1 MLRKPLPWLLILLTI
16 VLLTGCTSSGQ
27 SSRSQQT
34 AASVNGQ
41 QAASSPAAEA
51 QTAPGAGSGN
61 AQQAAP
67 SGTRQRS
74 GFAGRRATATA
85 AAAAAGT
92 AGAAAAT
99 GDQAATPAPVPAVT
113 PAATETAS
121 TAATAKVASLA
132 SALGT
137 PTDVLQDGHVLTT
150 TAVYLQPDATAEQLG
165 QLETGAT
172 LIVTRALGD
181 WYEFVYNEGGV
192 AHAWTPK
199 AAISFASPT
208 EAAPTP
214 APAATAP
221 ASKKAPAAQSS
232 QPATAKASASA
243 PTGNKLS
250 GKLVFQNS
258 NGGTIYIMNADGSGL
273 RSLTT
278 GFEPALSPD
287 GQQVA
292 FTRWEDQK
300 GLWVINV
307 DGSNAHLVTGADR
320 ARSPSWTPDG
330 RPIIFERTVE
340 SKKCYKTPWGCL
352 SDAELQDRFGGQKC
366 ITDRGRT
373 ICSSDFPVTSF
384 NYTNLTSYD
393 LATGAVHDLPAS
405 NTASAPSR
413 SPNQDVV
420 LHLDENG
427 LAATSGT
434 SGDQPQRLVQLPGL
448 LGAATYSADGQ

>member
-1 MLRKPLPWLLILLTI
+1 M
-16 VLLTGCTSSGQ
+16 
-27 SSRSQQT
+27 
-34 AASVNGQ
+34 
-41 QAASSPAAEA
+41 
-51 QTAPGAGSGN
+51 
-61 AQQAAP
+61 
-67 SGTRQRS
+67 
-74 GFAGRRATATA
+74 
-85 AAAAAGT
+85 
-92 AGAAAAT
+92 
-99 GDQAATPAPVPAVT
+99 
-113 PAATETAS
+113 
-121 TAATAKVASLA
+121 ATAKVASLA

-181 WYEFVYNEGGV
+181 WYEFVYNEDGV

-199 AAISFASPT
+199 AAISFANPT
-208 EAAPTP
+208 DVVPTP
-214 APAATAP
+214 AQTATAP
-221 ASKKAPAAQSS
+221 ASTKVLAAQSS
-232 QPATAKASASA
+232 QPATAKASASTQTA
-243 PTGNKLS
+243 SASRQTGNKLS

-320 ARSPSWTPDG
+320 ARSPTWTPDG
-330 RPIIFERTVE
+330 RSIIFERTVE

-352 SDAELQDRFGGQKC
+352 TDAELLDHFGGQKC
-366 ITDRGRT
+366 ITDRGRQ
-373 ICSSDFPVTSF
+373 ICIDDFRVVSS

-393 LATGAVHDLPAS
+393 LATGAIHDLPAS

-413 SPNQDVV
+413 SPNQDIV

-448 LGAATYSADGQ
+448 LAAATYSADGQYIYGSRKSGDHWDIWRWKADGSQPQALTSPPLLRDHPINSVSPAPSPDGRSIVFLTDRQGKWELWVMNADGSNQRPLASEALASIAFRYDANNERMVDWGR